1 MNSGQRDVHRTSNRY
16 TEMLVLLRVV
26 DDGSFSA
33 AARNLDLTPSAVSKV
48 VTRIE
53 SRLGVLLF
61 RRGHRDIVLTP
72 EGAAYCEAA
81 RAAIDAF
88 EAADAAVFSGT
99 VTQEILRV
107 RSMPIFAQKALVP
120 LLPKFCALHPKLRLE
135 IQLRIDPGNLLDDGM
150 DVAIH
155 VGHLEDSRQV
165 ATRFSRTRWIICAAP
180 AYLAS
185 HGTPAHPDEL
195 AHHVCLNFIPSIS
208 ASKWVA
214 RGRNGQSSPLSIKSH
229 ILANQASVL
238 VELAR
243 AGLGITRLVE
253 FQIAED
259 LASGRLVELFPKHQ
273 SRDEDPIYAV
283 YHSRKHVSNRVRVF
297 LDFLR
302 ASFTDP
308 PPWTNW
314 RT

>member
-1 MNSGQRDVHRTSNRY
+1 MYRAPNRY

-26 DDGSFSA
+26 DDRSFSA

-48 VTRIE
+48 VARIE

-61 RRGHRDIVLTP
+61 RRGHREIALTS
-72 EGAAYCEAA
+72 EGEAYCRAA
-81 RAAIDAF
+81 RAAVDAVD
-88 EAADAAVFSGT
+88 AADATVFNGT
-99 VTQEILRV
+99 VAQETLRV
-107 RSMPIFAQKALVP
+107 RSMPIFAQKALAP
-120 LLPKFCALHPKLRLE
+120 KLPQFCALHPNLQLE
-135 IQLRIDPGNLLDDGM
+135 IHLRIDPGNLLDDGM

-155 VGHLEDSRQV
+155 VGHLEDSRQF

-180 AYLAS
+180 EYLAVR
-185 HGTPAHPDEL
+185 GTPTHPDEL
-195 AHHVCLNFIPSIS
+195 ADHVCLNFIPSIG
-208 ASKWVA
+208 ASKWVV
-214 RGRNGQSSPLSIKSH
+214 RGRNGRSNPLKIESR

-253 FQIAED
+253 FQIADD
-259 LASGRLVELFPKHQ
+259 LANGRLVELFPRHQ
-273 SRDEDPIYAV
+273 SREEDPIFAV

-302 ASFTDP
+302 ASFVDP
-308 PPWTNW
+308 PSWTNW
-314 RT
+314 RK